1 MIMMKIRVKVVD
13 HDGTSKKTNLIRCLC
28 EADALVNKVIESK
41 EAFFLLTEHSNID
54 KLLKEEIRSR
64 FAEEGLEV
72 QYPPEYEA
80 AQTVMLRNVD
90 NLISS
95 KSSAEI
101 AGFIDP
107 SYKVKSGIK
116 IPNNSHLLKLIF
128 EKCLYGR

>member
-13 HDGTSKKTNLIRCLC
+13 HDGTSKKTNLIQCLC

-64 FAEEGLEV
+64 FAEEGLEL

-101 AGFIDP
+101 TGFIDP
-107 SYKVKSGIK
+107 SYKVKSEIK